1 MFFGWHESP
10 VFQLYLFSCY
20 LILTTKSILNFGPL
34 LQSHSIS
41 NGQFLSQARLGVV
54 TERPQNVSDFLPYD
68 FISSLFHQRP
78 CSFRVIYQYIFPPV
92 WTHRDGSFEIF
103 HTQLSVLRRRWERDS
118 IWRTPLGY
126 SVDAGFG
133 VAQVT
138 SVYVPLERTLFMF
151 I

>member
-1 MFFGWHESP
+1 MFSGWHESP

-20 LILTTKSILNFGPL
+20 LILTTKSILNFGL
-34 LQSHSIS
+34 L
-41 NGQFLSQARLGVV
+41 GQFLSQARLGVV
-54 TERPQNVSDFLPYD
+54 TERPQNVSDFLQHH
-68 FISSLFHQRP
+68 FISSLLHQSP
-78 CSFRVIYQYIFPPV
+78 CSFRVMYQYIFPLV

-103 HTQLSVLRRRWERDS
+103 HTQLSVLCRHWERDN
-118 IWRTPLGY
+118 IWRTPLGH

-138 SVYVPLERTLFMF
+138 SVHMPLERTLFMF